1 VALEAKLSLGT
12 AQRQVMTAALQQ
24 AIKLLPLSR
33 LELIERIQQELL
45 ENPFLE
51 EVPATEE
58 SDNELARQETAETPL
73 DDGRQDFETDWE
85 RYLQEEG
92 SYSYENFP
100 TENGRDVPSLEST
113 LSDETSLTDHLLWQL
128 SLSVQS
134 GLAKQ
139 IGVYLIGNIDENGY
153 LNCQTGEVSEI
164 FGVAR
169 DEVDDILE
177 VIQGFDPSGVGARD
191 LRECLL
197 IQLRQLDMEDSAA
210 SCIIRHHLD
219 QIDER
224 NFKRIAK
231 SLRVSLEDVIAA
243 VRFIRELDPKPGS
256 RYVPGRVEYIVP
268 DVYVVRIGD
277 DYHVMLNDD
286 VPKLNISAQ
295 YQRLLRRDN
304 GLQEDA
310 KDYMEEKFR
319 SAVWLVKGIEQR
331 RQTLMKVSKSLCTF
345 QRDFLDR
352 GLAYLNPLVLRDVA
366 DDIGMHES
374 TVSRVTTNKYIHTP
388 QGIFE
393 LKFFFHSG
401 LMSFEGD
408 AMSSVSVKDMI
419 RKMVGA
425 ENARKPLTDQQL
437 VAMLE
442 DRNISIARRTVA
454 KYRQELHIPPAS
466 RRRRLFDA

>member
-1 VALEAKLSLGT
+1 
-12 AQRQVMTAALQQ
+12 MTAALQQ

-33 LELIERIQQELL
+33 LELIERIQQEML

-51 EVPATEE
+51 EVATNEE
-58 SDNELARQETAETPL
+58 SDSDLAKTETVETPL

-85 RYLQEEG
+85 VYLQEEG
-92 SYSYENFP
+92 SYENFP

-113 LSDETSLTDHLLWQL
+113 ISNETSLTDYLLWQL

-134 GLAKQ
+134 DLEKQ
-139 IGVYLIGNIDENGY
+139 IGLYLIGNIDENGY
-153 LNCQTGEVSEI
+153 LNCHTREVSEI
-164 FGVAR
+164 FAVPCA
-169 DEVDDILE
+169 DVEAVLE
-177 VIQGFDPSGVGARD
+177 VIQGFDPAGIGARD

-197 IQLRQLDMEDSAA
+197 IQLRQLDMDDSLAA
-210 SCIIRHHLD
+210 CIVRYHLD

-224 NFKRIAK
+224 HFRKISK
-231 SLRVSLEDVIAA
+231 SLRAPLEEVLAA
-243 VRFIRELDPKPGS
+243 VRVIRELDPKPGD
-256 RYVPGRVEYIVP
+256 RYASGRVEYIVP
-268 DVYVVRIGD
+268 DVYVVKVGD
-277 DYHVMLNDD
+277 DYQVLLNDD
-286 VPKLNISAQ
+286 GVPKLNINAQ

-310 KDYMEEKFR
+310 KDYLEEKFR

-331 RQTLMKVSKSLCTF
+331 RQTLMKVSKSLCMF
-345 QRDFLDR
+345 QRDFLDK
-352 GLAYLNPLVLRDVA
+352 GLAYLNPLVLKDVA

-388 QGIFE
+388 QGVFE

-401 LMSFEGD
+401 LKSFEGD
-408 AMSSVSVKDMI
+408 AMSSVSVKDTI
-419 RKMVGA
+419 RKIVGA
-425 ENARKPLTDQQL
+425 EDVRKPLTDQQL

-442 DRNISIARRTVA
+442 NKNISIARRTVA

-466 RRRRLFDA
+466 RRRRFFDV

>member
-1 VALEAKLSLGT
+1 
-12 AQRQVMTAALQQ
+12 MTAALQQ

-33 LELIERIQQELL
+33 LELIERIQQEML

-51 EVPATEE
+51 EVPTTEE
-58 SDNELARQETAETPL
+58 SDNELAQKETAETPL
-73 DDGRQDFETDWE
+73 DDGRQDFEVDWE
-85 RYLQEEG
+85 VYLREEG
-92 SYSYENFP
+92 SYENFP
-100 TENGRDVPSLEST
+100 TENGREVPSLEATISN
-113 LSDETSLTDHLLWQL
+113 ETSLTDYLLWQL

-134 GLAKQ
+134 DLGKQ
-139 IGVYLIGNIDENGY
+139 IGIYLIGNIDENGY
-153 LNCQTGEVSEI
+153 LTCQVEEVSEI
-164 FGVAR
+164 FGVPCA
-169 DEVDDILE
+169 EVKDILE
-177 VIQGFDPSGVGARD
+177 IIQGFDPVGVGARD

-197 IQLRQLDMEDSAA
+197 IQLQQLDMDASLA
-210 SCIIRHHLD
+210 SCIIRYHLE

-224 NFKRIAK
+224 HFRKIAK
-231 SLRVSLEDVIAA
+231 TLRAPIEEVLAA
-243 VRFIRELDPKPGS
+243 VRVIRELDPKPGN
-256 RYVPGRVEYIVP
+256 RYLSSRVEYIVP
-268 DVYVVRIGD
+268 DVYVVKVGD
-277 DYHVMLNDD
+277 DYQIMLNDDD
-286 VPKLNISAQ
+286 VPKLNINAQ

-310 KDYMEEKFR
+310 KDYLEEKFR

-331 RQTLMKVSKSLCTF
+331 RQTLLKVSKSLCIF
-345 QRDFLDR
+345 QRDFLDQ
-352 GLAYLNPLVLRDVA
+352 GLAYLNPLVLKDVA

-388 QGIFE
+388 QGVFE

-401 LMSFEGD
+401 LKSFEGD
-408 AMSSVSVKDMI
+408 VMSSVSVKDTI

-425 ENARKPLTDQQL
+425 EDARKPLTDQQL

-442 DRNISIARRTVA
+442 DKNINIARRTVA